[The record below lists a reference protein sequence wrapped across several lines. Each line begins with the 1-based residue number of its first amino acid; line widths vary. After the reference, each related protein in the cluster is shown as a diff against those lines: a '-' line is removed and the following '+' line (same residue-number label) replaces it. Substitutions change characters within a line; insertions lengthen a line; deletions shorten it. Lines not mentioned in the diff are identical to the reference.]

1 MFNGMIWKGLAVVLE
16 EETMNKFKQ
25 YNKQFFLREI
35 QNTRQNEVDAM
46 ITALKDNFS
55 CTAYD
60 YNTIFYTGDD
70 NLPRWTGYRPGYY
83 FVKQY
88 LLKASQTA

>member
-1 MFNGMIWKGLAVVLE
+1 MILKVLAVILE
-16 EETMNKFKQ
+16 EEAMNQFKR
-25 YNKQFFLREI
+25 YDKQFFLREI
-35 QNTRQNEVDAM
+35 QNTRRKEVNAI

-60 YNTIFYTGDD
+60 YNAIFYTGDD
-70 NLPRWTGYRPGYY
+70 NLPRWTGYRLGYY

-88 LLKASQTA
+88 LLKTNQTA